1 MHSCL
6 VASLLFLSDVVIFNL
21 YSDANWNFA
30 LVSCG
35 INYLINSCKMITV
48 DLKFYLDIAVQ
59 SAKAKSK
66 YEGTVYSIYTEFK
79 IYILLVQELA
89 GK

>member
-1 MHSCL
+1 
-6 VASLLFLSDVVIFNL
+6 
-21 YSDANWNFA
+21 
-30 LVSCG
+30 
-35 INYLINSCKMITV
+35 MITV

-89 GK
+89 GKWTNDLDVANAMLVVFFSSLKPFTYYS